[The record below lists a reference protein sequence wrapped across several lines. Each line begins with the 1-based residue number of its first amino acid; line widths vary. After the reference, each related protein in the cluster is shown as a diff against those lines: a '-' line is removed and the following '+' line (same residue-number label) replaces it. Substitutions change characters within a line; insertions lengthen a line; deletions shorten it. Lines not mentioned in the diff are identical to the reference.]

1 MLREGATMGLS
12 GSLRRVPLGI
22 LLLFVLLAA
31 GIGAAGRVY
40 YQREQRQFKEA
51 VRSQL
56 ASIADLKVGQI
67 MRWRAERIADAE
79 ILRRYFSGPGG
90 ADLFPARA
98 PGAGISR
105 HTRELLAAFLEQY
118 GYENVL
124 AMDRQGAVR
133 FSFPGAVPK
142 PGPLCAAVAAEALRS
157 HAVVFSDL
165 HRDAVSPAPHLCVAA
180 PIAHPEGGGAPAGV
194 LLLRIDPR
202 RFLYPLIQSWPT
214 PSPTAETLLVRREG
228 DEVVYLS
235 ELRHRKGAALTLR
248 LPLDSEVVAAL
259 AVQGR
264 EGVMEGRDYREVA
277 VLAAVRRVPHTPW
290 LLVAKVDAEEV
301 YAPLR
306 ERAGWLSMGVGLLV
320 TAAGAFLALLWRRQ
334 RIAFY
339 RRQYAAQQLHTLIL
353 QTTLDGYCV
362 VDAQG
367 RLLEVNDAY
376 CELVGYS
383 RQELLAMRM
392 QDLEAQETEEETPQ
406 HIARIMA
413 AGRDRFETRHRS
425 KDGRIIH
432 VEASAT
438 YLPQE
443 GGRVVAFL
451 RDITERKQA
460 EQALRESEAA
470 LARSREE
477 LRSLAASLLTAQE
490 EERRRVSRELHDD
503 VNQRLAV
510 LAMGMQMLEDRLR
523 LPAGKLQQEL
533 KSLEEQVGALSD
545 DVRRIASDLHPSVV
559 EHLGLAA
566 ALRQHCAQFTSREGI
581 PVEFEE
587 QDLPEDLA
595 PELALCLYRIAQE
608 ALRNLARHSR
618 ATRGKVT
625 VTGSAEAV
633 ELAVTDDGVG
643 FDPQSV
649 RGGGGLGL
657 IGMEERARLA
667 GGVLA
672 ISSSPGQGTRIEMRV
687 PWPKRAV

>member
-1 MLREGATMGLS
+1 MGLS

-51 VRSQL
+51 VRNQL

-67 MRWRAERIADAE
+67 MRWRAERTGDAE
-79 ILRRYFSGPGG
+79 VLRRYFSGPGG

-98 PGAGISR
+98 PGAGIAR
-105 HTRELLAAFLEQY
+105 HTRELLAAFLEQN
-118 GYENVL
+118 GYENILV
-124 AMDRQGAVR
+124 MDRQAAVR
-133 FSFPGAVPK
+133 FSFPGAVPR

-157 HAVVFSDL
+157 RTVVFSDL

-180 PIAHPEGGGAPAGV
+180 PIARPEGGGAPAGV
-194 LLLRIDPR
+194 LLLHIDPR

-214 PSPTAETLLVRREG
+214 PSPTAETLLGRREG

-306 ERAGWLSMGVGLLV
+306 ERAGWLSMVVGLLV
-320 TAAGAFLALLWRRQ
+320 AAAGALLALLWWRQ
-334 RIAFY
+334 RNVSY

-353 QTTLDGYCV
+353 ETSQDGLWV
-362 VDAQG
+362 LDAQG
-367 RLLEVNDAY
+367 RILETNDAY

-383 RQELLAMRM
+383 RQELLAMRV
-392 QDLEAQETEEETPQ
+392 QDLEAQEAEEETHR
-406 HIARIMA
+406 HIARVMA
-413 AGRDRFETRHRS
+413 TGRDRFETRHRS
-425 KDGRIIH
+425 KDGRIID
-432 VEASAT
+432 VEIST
-438 YLPQE
+438 RYLPQE
-443 GGRVVAFL
+443 GGRLVAFT
-451 RDITERKQA
+451 RDITERKGA
-460 EQALRESEAA
+460 EEALRESEAA
-470 LARSREE
+470 LARSHEE
-477 LRSLAASLLTAQE
+477 LRGLTARLLTAQE

-510 LAMGMQMLEDRLR
+510 LAMQIDTLR
-523 LPAGKLQQEL
+523 TGLPLPAGKLRREL
-533 KSLEEQVGALSD
+533 ESLEARVAAVSD
-545 DVRRIASDLHPSVV
+545 DVRRMASDLHPSVV

-566 ALRQHCAQFTSREGI
+566 ALRSHCAQFASRERI
-581 PVEFEE
+581 PVAFEE
-587 QDLPEDLA
+587 RDVPEELP

-618 ATRGKVT
+618 ATRGKAT
-625 VTGSAEAV
+625 VTGSAEGV
-633 ELAVTDDGVG
+633 ELAITDDGVG
-643 FDPQSV
+643 FDPQLV
-649 RGGGGLGL
+649 RAGAGLGL
-657 IGMEERARLA
+657 VGMEERARLV

-672 ISSSPGQGTRIEMRV
+672 ISSSPGQGTRIEVRA
-687 PWPKRAV
+687 PWPNRAV